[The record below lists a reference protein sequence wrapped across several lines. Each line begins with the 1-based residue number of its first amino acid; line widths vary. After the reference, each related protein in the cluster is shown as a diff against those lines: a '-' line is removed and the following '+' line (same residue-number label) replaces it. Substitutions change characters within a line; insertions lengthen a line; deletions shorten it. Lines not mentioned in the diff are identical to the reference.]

1 MEIRKLMKKKDNNQN
16 FKMIAKT
23 FHGFED
29 VLADELLGLGAQ
41 KIEKGLRSVSFYG
54 DKGFLYKSNLCL
66 RTALKI
72 LKPIFDFRFKDL
84 DDYYKKIYD
93 FKWEYLIDIDSS
105 FVINSVVF
113 HSKVFNN
120 SKYTSLKAKD
130 AIVDRFRDKFKNRPN
145 INSDNPDL
153 KIEIHISR
161 NYCTVSIDSSGE
173 SLHKRGYKKYN
184 SHAPLNEVL
193 AAGMVLMSG
202 WDKKSDFLDP
212 MCGTGTILIEAAM
225 IARNIAP
232 NLNRT
237 FFAFEKWKDWDENLF
252 ELIEESALKKMIE
265 FDYDL
270 YGFDISNTMIKKAE
284 KNIELSQVDVDIEVV
299 AKDFLKSSKDD
310 KDELFIMIN
319 PPYDKRISA
328 DVKMLYKSIGDV
340 LKNNYQFSNVWIIT
354 ANLEAI
360 KSIGLRASKKI
371 KLFNAGLESRLLNYQ
386 IYPGTKKIKK

>member
-93 FKWEYLIDIDSS
+93 FKWEDLIDIDSS

-161 NYCTVSIDSSGE
+161 NYCTVSIDSSG
-173 SLHKRGYKKYN
+173 
-184 SHAPLNEVL
+184 
-193 AAGMVLMSG
+193 
-202 WDKKSDFLDP
+202 
-212 MCGTGTILIEAAM
+212 
-225 IARNIAP
+225 
-232 NLNRT
+232 
-237 FFAFEKWKDWDENLF
+237 
-252 ELIEESALKKMIE
+252 
-265 FDYDL
+265 
-270 YGFDISNTMIKKAE
+270 
-284 KNIELSQVDVDIEVV
+284 
-299 AKDFLKSSKDD
+299 
-310 KDELFIMIN
+310 
-319 PPYDKRISA
+319 
-328 DVKMLYKSIGDV
+328 
-340 LKNNYQFSNVWIIT
+340 
-354 ANLEAI
+354 
-360 KSIGLRASKKI
+360 
-371 KLFNAGLESRLLNYQ
+371 
-386 IYPGTKKIKK
+386 